1 MLTYNN
7 KIKHSATGFTPSDAK
22 KKAIETDVRLNLL
35 NKKKHDRRY
44 PLLSIGD
51 KVKIY
56 KEKEPGE
63 KERTSNWSNNTY
75 QVESISK
82 THGHTYFKVEGV
94 IREYSRRELLKV

>member
-1 MLTYNN
+1 MPTYNN
-7 KIKHSATGFTPSDAK
+7 KIKRSVTGFTPSDAK
-22 KKAIETDVRLNLL
+22 KKANETDVKLNLL

-56 KEKEPGE
+56 RKKEPGE
-63 KERTSNWSNNTY
+63 NERTSNCSNNTY

-82 THGHTYFKVEGV
+82 THGQTHFKVEGLT
-94 IREYSRRELLKV
+94 RDYSRHELLKV